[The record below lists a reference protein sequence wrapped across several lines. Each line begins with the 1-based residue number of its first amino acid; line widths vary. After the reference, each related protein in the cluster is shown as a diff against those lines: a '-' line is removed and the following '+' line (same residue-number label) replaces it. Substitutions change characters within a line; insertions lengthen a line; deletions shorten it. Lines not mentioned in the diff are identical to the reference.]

1 MSSEIARAKSSVSVC
16 EHAVSGARETI
27 SGENSE
33 PLRPGQELIVTRWI
47 ALAGTA
53 KIAYA
58 YEEELKKRYP
68 ASLVDAAKRFSDSG
82 STSEERQIAARFEDC
97 ALYAL
102 GESGIL
108 GALWETAEYARVGL
122 EVDLRKI
129 PIRQETVEICEYFD
143 LNPYYLYSAGSL
155 LIGTDHPSALIEVF
169 AEAGIP
175 AAVIG
180 YVTSGRKRIVRNGAH
195 TGYLNRPQPDELWSF
210 GVWPPA
216 ETEPRRL

>member
-1 MSSEIARAKSSVSVC
+1 MSSEIARGMGPSEVC
-16 EHAVSGARETI
+16 ARAVCGAREAVSG
-27 SGENSE
+27 ENGGL
-33 PLRPGQELIVTRWI
+33 LRPGQELIVTKWI

-53 KIAYA
+53 KIANA

-68 ASLVDAAKRFSDSG
+68 ASLVDAAKRFADSG
-82 STSEERQIAARFEDC
+82 STSAEEQIAARFGDC

-143 LNPYYLYSAGSL
+143 LNPYYLYSEGSF
-155 LIGTDHPSALIEVF
+155 LIGTNHPGALIEAL
-169 AEAGIP
+169 AEAGIS

-195 TGYLNRPQPDELWSF
+195 TGYLNRPQPDELCRRF
-210 GVWPPA
+210 GVKLSA
-216 ETEPRRL
+216 EPEP